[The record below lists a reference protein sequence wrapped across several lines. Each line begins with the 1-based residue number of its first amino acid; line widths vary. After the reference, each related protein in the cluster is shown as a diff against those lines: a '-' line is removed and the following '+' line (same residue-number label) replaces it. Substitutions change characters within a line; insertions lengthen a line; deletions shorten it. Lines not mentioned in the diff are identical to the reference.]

1 MVRKLKFH
9 EQKLLKK
16 VDFITWSVDNSGKEN
31 KVLRR
36 FHIQKREDYTK
47 SVFLNLHFFLLPL
60 LRLVNHYRYNKL
72 SREIRDLAE
81 KIAKLDGSDPFKTD
95 ATTMLLNKLHA
106 MGVSNDQLTL
116 QTAAKTSASHFCRRR
131 LPVIM
136 VKLRMSEHLKH
147 ATDLIEHGHVRVGPE
162 MVKDPAFLVS
172 RNLEDFVTWVDG
184 SKIKEHVQ
192 RYNDMRD
199 DFQM

>member
-1 MVRKLKFH
+1 
-9 EQKLLKK
+9 
-16 VDFITWSVDNSGKEN
+16 
-31 KVLRR
+31 
-36 FHIQKREDYTK
+36 
-47 SVFLNLHFFLLPL
+47 
-60 LRLVNHYRYNKL
+60 L
-72 SREIRDLAE
+72 SREIRELAE
-81 KIAKLDGSDPFKTD
+81 RIAKLDASEPFKVE

-116 QTAAKTSASHFCRRR
+116 ETAAKTSASHFCRRR

-136 VKLRMSEHLKH
+136 VKRECYFQVSLELLITKRLPLTVRMSEHLKA

-184 SKIKEHVQ
+184 SKIKEHVL
-192 RYNDMRD
+192 RYNDLRD